1 MERLVLQLFV
11 GRKKELDILEKEYE
25 SKDNSLVIL
34 YGRDGIGKTRLAKE
48 FAVNKKHKYYLGREY
63 AKDEQ
68 NRYFLPALDEIR
80 KLIKIQQN
88 EKVCFIIDEFEQ
100 IYKGNR
106 ELFTMLKNFMD
117 EPEIGA
123 NVMLLLLSSSVQ
135 WVEQEMVKAMG
146 EMAVRITSFFK
157 LKEFTFLEMVHFF
170 PNSSTEDCIIISGLL
185 GGVPKYLEYWDAKL
199 SMKENIQNLFI
210 CGNGRMKTEA
220 SRFLRSSL
228 RELSVYNTILSIL
241 AEDENKLNYLY
252 NRTGF
257 SRAKISVYI
266 NNLIQLDVAGKIF
279 SFEPDKRDRIKKGL
293 YGITDAFL
301 HFWYKFMYPN
311 LSQLEWEDANVF
323 FAKYIEPGLDDYI
336 CYSFINVCKEYLTL
350 MNHYKRLPF
359 TCHTMGSLY
368 GKNGFIPIVIKGEKG
383 ELLIGMCKWGQG
395 PMNSDDF
402 DKLLTAT
409 SQVGGEVDYYYLF
422 ARQGFSD
429 ELTALTKGLENVTLV
444 DLNSL

>member
-1 MERLVLQLFV
+1 MFV
-11 GRKKELDILEKEYE
+11 GRKTELDILKTEYE
-25 SKDNSLVIL
+25 GKGNSLVIL

-48 FAVNKKHKYYLGREY
+48 FTGDKKHKYYMGREY

-68 NRYFLPALDEIR
+68 NRYFLPVLDEIR
-80 KLIKIQQN
+80 ELGKLRQN
-88 EKVCFIIDEFEQ
+88 EKICFIIDEFEQ
-100 IYKGNR
+100 IYKGNK
-106 ELFTMLKNFMD
+106 EFFTMLKDFIE
-117 EPEIGA
+117 EPEIGK

-146 EMAVRITSFFK
+146 EMAARITSFCK

-170 PNSSTEDCIIISGLL
+170 PDSTTEECIMIAGLL

-199 SMKENIQNLFI
+199 PVKENIQRLFI
-210 CGNGRMKTEA
+210 SGNGRMRTEA

-279 SFEPDKRDRIKKGL
+279 SFEPDKKDRIKKGL
-293 YGITDAFL
+293 YGITDSFL

-311 LSQLEWEDANVF
+311 LSQLEWEDENVF
-323 FAKYIEPGLDDYI
+323 FTKYIEPGLDNYI
-336 CYSFINVCKEYLTL
+336 RYSFIEVCKEYLTL

-395 PMNSDDF
+395 PMNGDDF
-402 DKLLTAT
+402 EGLLSST

-422 ARQGFSD
+422 AREGFSD
-429 ELTALTKGLENVTLV
+429 ELTALTKGLENVTLI